1 MATKQ
6 VSVRLSATGGRQV
19 RAELEGVG
27 AAGSRGM
34 GRLSR
39 ELDQANARMAG
50 FARRA
55 KIAATAAA
63 AALAGAVVAMTRS
76 TVAAANEIG
85 QLSQVANAAP
95 EVFQRWSAASATVG
109 VEQEKLADILK
120 DVNDRV
126 GDFLQTGG
134 GPMADFFENIAP
146 RVGVT
151 ADQFARL
158 SGPEALQLYVDSL
171 EKAGVSQQEMT
182 FYLEA
187 MASDT
192 TRLIPLLQNG
202 GAEMTRLGAQAQALG
217 AVLDTDAIA
226 AMRRSELALVSIGQV
241 FTGVRNRIAVAL
253 APSLEAVANAFV
265 ALASSASPISRAF
278 DAVLGNLDRLG
289 VYAGTFATFLAGR
302 WVAAMAAAALSV
314 RGLATTLVVLKG
326 ALIRTGIGALIVGA
340 GELVYWFTRLAGG
353 AGGFGEAMRLL
364 KDVAVE
370 VWDRIKM
377 GAAAAG
383 ARATAM
389 FYDLKSDAATGMAGA
404 IESVVAFGNATAN
417 TFEGALM
424 AVRDIWSRLPAV
436 IGDLVYTA
444 ANRMLDGIE
453 AMLNGAIARIDAF
466 TGKIRDALA
475 AVGIETTFGEIG
487 EISLGDIDN
496 PFAGATADAG
506 SAAADAFRRAFED
519 NPLTAPDLGLD
530 GMAADALAA
539 ANIYRGASTDLAAGA
554 TAPLSS
560 WAALR
565 DVVAGTGA
573 DGAAALDDATASA
586 DRLAEA
592 MGQTGEAVAG
602 GGASGSGDGAAEKI
616 VTGWRAVSQAL
627 NSYATDALNWGKGLG
642 ETLSSAFSGAESAFR
657 SFVETGKL
665 DFKGLVRSILAD
677 LAVLAFKNA
686 VLGPIANAL
695 GGVFGGGSAAGGAA
709 SGAVTAAV
717 SHAGGMVGISGH
729 RRSVPAAVFAGAPRM
744 HSGGTVGPA
753 GSWAGLRPDEVPT
766 ILQRGERVLSRA
778 EVARGAGG
786 AIPVAIH
793 LNVDARG
800 AQMGVAEQIAAV
812 MRSAQPEFERIAV
825 AAVGNAMRRGRMA

>member
-1 MATKQ
+1 MAEKR

-39 ELDQANARMAG
+39 ELDQANARLAA

-63 AALAGAVVAMTRS
+63 TALAGAVVAMTRS
-76 TVAAANEIG
+76 TVAAANEIN

-109 VEQEKLADILK
+109 IEQEKLADILK

-217 AVLDTDAIA
+217 AVLDADAIA

-265 ALASSASPISRAF
+265 ALASSTSPISRAF
-278 DAVLGNLDRLG
+278 DAVLSNLDRLAI
-289 VYAGTFATFLAGR
+289 YAGTFATFLAGR
-302 WVAAMAAAALSV
+302 WVAAMAAAAFSV

-340 GELVYWFTRLAGG
+340 GELVYWFTQLTSG
-353 AGGFGEAMRLL
+353 AGSFGEAMRLL

-377 GAAAAG
+377 GASAAG

-389 FYDLKSDAATGMAGA
+389 FFDLKADAATGMAGA

-417 TFEGALM
+417 TFEGALL
-424 AVRDIWSRLPAV
+424 AVREIWSRLPAV
-436 IGDLVYTA
+436 IGDLVYAA

-487 EISLGDIDN
+487 DISLGDIDN
-496 PFAGATADAG
+496 PFAGSSADAG

-530 GMAADALAA
+530 GIAAEALDTANTYRQAA
-539 ANIYRGASTDLAAGA
+539 TDLAAGA
-554 TAPLSS
+554 TAPLTS

-565 DVVAGTGA
+565 DAVAGTGE
-573 DGAAALDDATASA
+573 DGAAALDDATAAA
-586 DRLAEA
+586 DRLAGA
-592 MGQTGEAVAG
+592 MAQAGDAVG
-602 GGASGSGDGAAEKI
+602 GGGSGASRGAAEKI
-616 VTGWRAVSQAL
+616 VTGWQAVSQAL

-695 GGVFGGGSAAGGAA
+695 SGAFGGGGSVA
-709 SGAVTAAV
+709 AAV

-729 RRSVPAAVFAGAPRM
+729 TRAVPAAVFAGAPRM
-744 HSGGTVGPA
+744 HTGG
-753 GSWAGLRPDEVPT
+753 WAGLRPDEVPT
-766 ILQRGERVLSRA
+766 ILQHGERVLSRA
-778 EVARGAGG
+778 EVARGGG
-786 AIPVAIH
+786 GTTPVAIN

>member
-1 MATKQ
+1 MTTKQ

-39 ELDQANARMAG
+39 ELDQANARMAA

-55 KIAATAAA
+55 RIAATAAA
-63 AALAGAVVAMTRS
+63 VALAGAVVAMTRS
-76 TVAAANEIG
+76 TIIAANEID

-95 EVFQRWSAASATVG
+95 ELFQRWSAASATVG
-109 VEQEKLADILK
+109 IEQEKLADILK

-158 SGPEALQLYVDSL
+158 SGPEALQLYVSSL
-171 EKAGVSQQEMT
+171 ERAGVSQQEMT

-217 AVLDTDAIA
+217 AVLDADAIS

-265 ALASSASPISRAF
+265 ALASSTSPISRAF
-278 DAVLGNLDRLG
+278 DAVLSNLDR
-289 VYAGTFATFLAGR
+289 VAIYAGTFASFLAGR
-302 WVAAMAAAALSV
+302 WATAMAAAALSV

-340 GELVYWFTRLAGG
+340 GELVYWFTRLASG
-353 AGGFGEAMRLL
+353 AGGFGEAMGLL

-377 GAAAAG
+377 GASSAG
-383 ARATAM
+383 AAATAM
-389 FYDLKSDAATGMAGA
+389 FYDMKADAASGMAGA
-404 IESVVAFGNATAN
+404 IESIVGFGNAAAN
-417 TFEGALM
+417 TFEGALL
-424 AVRDIWSRLPAV
+424 AVRKIWSRLPAV
-436 IGDLVYTA
+436 IGDLVFSA

-453 AMLNGAIARIDAF
+453 AMLNGAIRRIDAF
-466 TGKIRDALA
+466 TGRIREALA
-475 AVGIETTFGEIG
+475 AVGIETTFGQIG
-487 EISLGDIDN
+487 EISLGDIEN
-496 PFAGATADAG
+496 PFAGASAVAG

-519 NPLTAPDLGLD
+519 SPFTAPDLGLD
-530 GMAADALAA
+530 AIAAEALAT
-539 ANIYRGASTDLAAGA
+539 ANTYRQAETDLANGA
-554 TAPLSS
+554 TVPLTS

-565 DVVAGTGA
+565 DAVAGTGE
-573 DGAAALDDATASA
+573 DGAAALDEATVSA
-586 DRLAEA
+586 DRLSDA
-592 MGQTGEAVAG
+592 MGRAG
-602 GGASGSGDGAAEKI
+602 GAAGRAGDRIA
-616 VTGWRAVSQAL
+616 TGWRAVSESLQA
-627 NSYATDALNWGKGLG
+627 YATESLNWGKGLG
-642 ETLSSAFSGAESAFR
+642 ETLTGAFSGAESAFR
-657 SFVETGKL
+657 SFVESGKF

-677 LAVLAFKNA
+677 LAVLSFKRA
-686 VLGPIANAL
+686 VMGPIASAL
-695 GGVFGGGSAAGGAA
+695 GGVFGGSGSVA
-709 SGAVTAAV
+709 AAV
-717 SHAGGMVGISGH
+717 SHAGGIVGLSGH
-729 RRSVPAAVFAGAPRM
+729 SRSVPAMAFAGAPRM
-744 HSGGTVGPA
+744 HNGGTVGPV

-766 ILQRGERVLSRA
+766 ILQRGERVLNRREAADYGRGGSA
-778 EVARGAGG
+778 GAGVTVN
-786 AIPVAIH
+786 I
-793 LNVDARG
+793 DARG
-800 AQMGVAEQIAAV
+800 AQMGVAEQIDARLRAAI
-812 MRSAQPEFERIAV
+812 PEIARIAKESI
-825 AAVGNAMRRGRMA
+825 ADGRRRGQVI

>member
-1 MATKQ
+1 MAEKK

-39 ELDQANARMAG
+39 ELDQANARMAA

-55 KIAATAAA
+55 RIAATAAA

-85 QLSQVANAAP
+85 QLSQVANANP
-95 EVFQRWSAASATVG
+95 EVFQRWSAASTTVG
-109 VEQEKLADILK
+109 IEQEKLADILK

-171 EKAGVSQQEMT
+171 ERARVSQQEMT

-217 AVLDTDAIA
+217 AVLDADAIA

-253 APSLEAVANAFV
+253 APSLEAAANAFV
-265 ALASSASPISRAF
+265 AFASSTSPISRAF
-278 DAVLGNLDRLG
+278 DAVLANLDRLAI
-289 VYAGTFATFLAGR
+289 YAGTFATFLAGR
-302 WVAAMAAAALSV
+302 WVAAMAAAAFSV

-340 GELVYWFTRLAGG
+340 GELVYWFTRLSSG
-353 AGGFGEAMRLL
+353 AGGFGDAMRLL

-389 FYDLKSDAATGMAGA
+389 FYDLKADAATGMAGA

-417 TFEGALM
+417 TFEGALL
-424 AVRDIWSRLPAV
+424 AVREIWSRLPAV
-436 IGDLVYTA
+436 IGDLVYAA

-496 PFAGATADAG
+496 PFAGASADAG

-530 GMAADALAA
+530 GIAAEALATANTYRQA
-539 ANIYRGASTDLAAGA
+539 ATDLAAGA

-565 DVVAGTGA
+565 DAVAGTGE
-573 DGAAALDDATASA
+573 DGAAALNDATASA
-586 DRLAEA
+586 GRLAEA
-592 MGQTGEAVAG
+592 MAEAGDTVSG
-602 GGASGSGDGAAEKI
+602 GSGSGGGVAERI
-616 VTGWRAVSQAL
+616 VTGWRAVSEAL
-627 NSYATDALNWGKGLG
+627 NSYANDALNWGKGLG

-695 GGVFGGGSAAGGAA
+695 SGAFGGGGSVA
-709 SGAVTAAV
+709 AAV

-729 RRSVPAAVFAGAPRM
+729 TRSVPAAVFAGAPRM
-744 HSGGTVGPA
+744 HAGG
-753 GSWAGLRPDEVPT
+753 WAGLRPDEVPT

-778 EVARGAGG
+778 EVARGGGG
-786 AIPVAIH
+786 ATPVAIN

-812 MRSAQPEFERIAV
+812 MRGAQPEFERIAV

>member
-1 MATKQ
+1 MAEKR

-27 AAGSRGM
+27 EAGARGM

-39 ELDQANARMAG
+39 EMDQANARMAA

-55 KIAATAAA
+55 RIAATAAA
-63 AALAGAVVAMTRS
+63 TALAAAVVSMTRS
-76 TVAAANEIG
+76 TVATANEIG
-85 QLSQVANAAP
+85 QLSQVANANP
-95 EVFQRWSAASATVG
+95 EVFQRWSAASTTVG
-109 VEQEKLADILK
+109 IEQEKLADILK

-134 GPMADFFENIAP
+134 GPMVDFFENIAP

-158 SGPEALQLYVDSL
+158 SGPEALQLYVESL
-171 EKAGVSQQEMT
+171 ERAGVSQQEMT

-187 MASDT
+187 MASDA

-217 AVLDTDAIA
+217 AVLDADAIA

-265 ALASSASPISRAF
+265 ALASSSSPISRAF
-278 DAVLGNLDRLG
+278 DAVLANLDRLAI
-289 VYAGTFATFLAGR
+289 YAGTFATFLAGR
-302 WVAAMAAAALSV
+302 WVAAMAAATLSV

-340 GELVYWFTRLAGG
+340 GELVYWFTRLASG

-370 VWDRIKM
+370 VWDRIKI

-389 FYDLKSDAATGMAGA
+389 FYDLKADAATGMTGA

-417 TFEGALM
+417 TFEGALL
-424 AVRDIWSRLPAV
+424 AVREIWSRLPAV
-436 IGDLVYTA
+436 IGDLVYAA

-487 EISLGDIDN
+487 EISLGDIPN
-496 PFAGATADAG
+496 PFAGASADAG
-506 SAAADAFRRAFED
+506 SAAAEAFRRAFED

-530 GMAADALAA
+530 GVAAEALATANTYRQA
-539 ANIYRGASTDLAAGA
+539 ATDLAAGA
-554 TAPLSS
+554 TAPLTS
-560 WAALR
+560 WGALR
-565 DVVAGTGA
+565 DAVAGTGEE
-573 DGAAALDDATASA
+573 GAAALDEATASA
-586 DRLAEA
+586 DRLTDA
-592 MGQTGEAVAG
+592 MERASDAAG
-602 GGASGSGDGAAEKI
+602 GGAGARSGAAERI
-616 VTGWRAVSQAL
+616 ATGWRAVSEAL
-627 NSYATDALNWGKGLG
+627 RSYATDALDWGKGLG
-642 ETLSSAFSGAESAFR
+642 ETLTGVFNGAESAFR
-657 SFVETGKL
+657 SFVETGKF

-677 LAVLAFKNA
+677 LAVLSFKRA
-686 VLGPIANAL
+686 VLGPIASAL
-695 GGVFGGGSAAGGAA
+695 SGIFGGGSVA
-709 SGAVTAAV
+709 AAV
-717 SHAGGMVGISGH
+717 SHAGGIVGLSGH
-729 RRSVPAAVFAGAPRM
+729 SRSVPAMAFVGARRM
-744 HSGGTVGPA
+744 HSGGTVGPV

-766 ILQRGERVLSRA
+766 ILQRGERVLNRREAASY
-778 EVARGAGG
+778 GQG
-786 AIPVAIH
+786 
-793 LNVDARG
+793 NVGSGVTVNIDARG
-800 AQMGVAEQIAAV
+800 AQMGVAEQIDARLRAAI
-812 MRSAQPEFERIAV
+812 PEIARIAKESV
-825 AAVGNAMRRGRMA
+825 ADGRRRGQVI

>member
-1 MATKQ
+1 
-6 VSVRLSATGGRQV
+6 
-19 RAELEGVG
+19 
-27 AAGSRGM
+27 M

-39 ELDQANARMAG
+39 ELEQANARMAA

-55 KIAATAAA
+55 RIAATAAA
-63 AALAGAVVAMTRS
+63 AALAVAVVSMTRS
-76 TVAAANEIG
+76 TVAAANEIN

-95 EVFQRWSAASATVG
+95 DVFQRWSAASATVG
-109 VEQEKLADILK
+109 IEQEKLADILK

-158 SGPEALQLYVDSL
+158 SGPEALQLYVSSL

-202 GAEMTRLGAQAQALG
+202 GAELTRLGAQAQALG

-265 ALASSASPISRAF
+265 ALASSTSPISRAF
-278 DAVLGNLDRLG
+278 DAVLANLDRLAI
-289 VYAGTFATFLAGR
+289 YAGTFAAFIAGR

-314 RGLATTLVVLKG
+314 RGFATTLVVLKG
-326 ALIRTGIGALIVGA
+326 ALIRTGIGVLIVGA
-340 GELVYWFTRLAGG
+340 GELVYWFTRLASG

-377 GAAAAG
+377 GASAAG

-404 IESVVAFGNATAN
+404 IESVVAFGNATTN
-417 TFEGALM
+417 TFEGALL
-424 AVRDIWSRLPAV
+424 AVREIWSRLPAV
-436 IGDLVYTA
+436 IGDLVYAA

-487 EISLGDIDN
+487 EIRLGNIEN
-496 PFAGATADAG
+496 PFSGASADAG

-519 NPLTAPDLGLD
+519 NPLTAPDHGLD
-530 GMAADALAA
+530 GIAAEALATANTYRQA
-539 ANIYRGASTDLAAGA
+539 ATDLAAGA
-554 TAPLSS
+554 TAPLTS
-560 WAALR
+560 WVALR
-565 DVVAGTGA
+565 DAVAGTGE
-573 DGAAALDDATASA
+573 DGAAALDDATVSA
-586 DRLAEA
+586 ERLAEA
-592 MGQTGEAVAG
+592 MGQAGDAVG
-602 GGASGSGDGAAEKI
+602 GGGGSGSGAAEQI
-616 VTGWRAVSQAL
+616 ITGWRAVSAAL
-627 NSYATDALNWGKGLG
+627 QSYATDALNWGKSLG
-642 ETLSSAFSGAESAFR
+642 ETLTSAFSGAESAFR

-665 DFKGLVRSILAD
+665 DFKSLVRSILAD

-695 GGVFGGGSAAGGAA
+695 GGVFGGGGSVA
-709 SGAVTAAV
+709 AAV
-717 SHAGGMVGISGH
+717 SHAGGMVGLSGH
-729 RRSVPAAVFAGAPRM
+729 SRTVPALAFAGAPRM
-744 HSGGTVGPA
+744 HSGG
-753 GSWAGLRPDEVPT
+753 WAGLRPDEVPT

-778 EVARGAGG
+778 EVASRVGG
-786 AIPVAIH
+786 KTPVAVH

>member
-1 MATKQ
+1 MAEKR

-39 ELDQANARMAG
+39 ELDQANARMAA

-55 KIAATAAA
+55 RIAATAAA
-63 AALAGAVVAMTRS
+63 TALAGAVVAMTRS

-85 QLSQVANAAP
+85 QLSQVANANS

-109 VEQEKLADILK
+109 IEQEKLADILK

-171 EKAGVSQQEMT
+171 ERAGVSQQEMT

-217 AVLDTDAIA
+217 AVLDADAIT

-265 ALASSASPISRAF
+265 ALASSTSPISRAF
-278 DAVLGNLDRLG
+278 DTVLANLDRLAI
-289 VYAGTFATFLAGR
+289 YAGTFATFLTVR
-302 WVAAMAAAALSV
+302 WVAAMAAAVISV

-340 GELVYWFTRLAGG
+340 GELVYWFTRLTSG
-353 AGGFGEAMRLL
+353 AGSFGEAMRLL

-377 GAAAAG
+377 GASSAG
-383 ARATAM
+383 AAATAM
-389 FYDLKSDAATGMAGA
+389 FYDLKADAASGMAGA
-404 IESVVAFGNATAN
+404 IESVAAFGNTTAN
-417 TFEGALM
+417 TFEGALL
-424 AVRDIWSRLPAV
+424 AVREIWSRLPDV
-436 IGDLVYTA
+436 IGDLVFSA
-444 ANRMLDGIE
+444 ANRMLHGIE
-453 AMLNGAIARIDAF
+453 AMLNGAIRRIDAF
-466 TGKIRDALA
+466 TGRIRDALA

-487 EISLGDIDN
+487 AISLGDIEN
-496 PFAGATADAG
+496 PFAGASADAG

-519 NPLTAPDLGLD
+519 NPLTAPNLGLD
-530 GMAADALAA
+530 AIATEALATANTYREA
-539 ANIYRGASTDLAAGA
+539 ATDLANGA

-565 DVVAGTGA
+565 DAVASTGA

-586 DRLAEA
+586 GRLAGA
-592 MGQTGEAVAG
+592 MDQAGDAVG
-602 GGASGSGDGAAEKI
+602 GGSGGGAAEKI
-616 VTGWRAVSQAL
+616 LTGWRAVSEAL

-642 ETLSSAFSGAESAFR
+642 ETLTGAFGGAESAFR
-657 SFVETGKL
+657 SFVETGKF

-677 LAVLAFKNA
+677 LAVLSFKRA
-686 VLGPIANAL
+686 VLGPIASAL
-695 GGVFGGGSAAGGAA
+695 SGIFGGGSVA
-709 SGAVTAAV
+709 AAV
-717 SHAGGMVGISGH
+717 SHAGGIVGLSGH
-729 RRSVPAAVFAGAPRM
+729 TRQVPAMAFAGAPRM
-744 HSGGTVGPA
+744 HSGGTVGPV

-766 ILQRGERVLSRA
+766 ILQRGERVLNRREA
-778 EVARGAGG
+778 ADYGRGSSTGSG
-786 AIPVAIH
+786 LIVNI
-793 LNVDARG
+793 DARG
-800 AQMGVAEQIAAV
+800 AQMGVAEQIDARLRAAI
-812 MRSAQPEFERIAV
+812 PEIARIAKESV
-825 AAVGNAMRRGRMA
+825 ADGRRRGQVI

>member
-1 MATKQ
+1 MVEKR

-39 ELDQANARMAG
+39 ELEQANARMAA

-55 KIAATAAA
+55 RIAATAAA
-63 AALAGAVVAMTRS
+63 AALAVAVVSMTRS
-76 TVAAANEIG
+76 TVAAANEID
-85 QLSQVANAAP
+85 QLSQVANASP

-109 VEQEKLADILK
+109 IEQEKLADILK

-171 EKAGVSQQEMT
+171 QKAGVSQQEMT

-217 AVLDTDAIA
+217 AVLDVDAIA
-226 AMRRSELALVSIGQV
+226 AMRRSELALVSISQV
-241 FTGVRNRIAVAL
+241 FIGVRNKIAVAL
-253 APSLEAVANAFV
+253 APSLEVMANAFV
-265 ALASSASPISRAF
+265 ALASSTSPISRAF
-278 DAVLGNLDRLG
+278 DTLLANLDRL
-289 VYAGTFATFLAGR
+289 VIYAGTFATFLAGR
-302 WVAAMAAAALSV
+302 WVAAMAVAALSV
-314 RGLATTLVVLKG
+314 RGLATMLVVLKG

-340 GELVYWFTRLAGG
+340 GELVYWFTRLASG
-353 AGGFGEAMRLL
+353 AGGFGAAMGLL

-370 VWDRIKM
+370 VWERIKM
-377 GAAAAG
+377 GASAAG
-383 ARATAM
+383 ARATAI
-389 FYDLKSDAATGMAGA
+389 FYDLKADAATGMAGA
-404 IESVVAFGNATAN
+404 IESVVGFGNATAN
-417 TFEGALM
+417 TFEGALL
-424 AVRDIWSRLPAV
+424 AVREIWSRLPAL
-436 IGDLVYTA
+436 IGHLVFSA

-475 AVGIETTFGEIG
+475 AVGIETTFGSIG
-487 EISLGDIDN
+487 EISLGDIEN
-496 PFAGATADAG
+496 PFAGASADAG
-506 SAAADAFRRAFED
+506 SAAADAFRRAFAD

-530 GMAADALAA
+530 GIAAEALATANTYRQA
-539 ANIYRGASTDLAAGA
+539 ATDLAAGA
-554 TAPLSS
+554 TAPLAS

-565 DVVAGTGA
+565 DAVAGTGE
-573 DGAAALDDATASA
+573 DGAAALDDATVSA
-586 DRLAEA
+586 ERLAGA
-592 MGQTGEAVAG
+592 MAQAGDAVGGDGGSG
-602 GGASGSGDGAAEKI
+602 GGAADQI
-616 VTGWRAVSQAL
+616 ITGWHAVSTAL
-627 NSYATDALNWGKGLG
+627 QSYATAALNWGKGLG
-642 ETLSSAFSGAESAFR
+642 ETLSRAFSGAESAFR

-677 LAVLAFKNA
+677 LAVLAFRRA

-695 GGVFGGGSAAGGAA
+695 SGAFGGGGSVA
-709 SGAVTAAV
+709 AAV
-717 SHAGGMVGISGH
+717 SHAGGMVGLSGH
-729 RRSVPAAVFAGAPRM
+729 SRRVPAQAFAGAPRM
-744 HSGGTVGPA
+744 HSGG
-753 GSWAGLRPDEVPT
+753 WAGLRPDEVPT
-766 ILQRGERVLSRA
+766 ILQRGERVLSRR
-778 EVARGAGG
+778 EVAAGSGAEQS
-786 AIPVAIH
+786 VAVH

-800 AQMGVAEQIAAV
+800 AQIGVAEQLAAV
-812 MRSAQPEFERIAV
+812 LRGAQPEFERIAV
-825 AAVGNAMRRGRMA
+825 AAVGNAMRRGRLA

>member
-1 MATKQ
+1 MAEKR

-27 AAGSRGM
+27 EAGSRGF

-39 ELDQANARMAG
+39 EMALANARMAA

-55 KIAATAAA
+55 RIAATAAA
-63 AALAGAVVAMTRS
+63 TALAGAVVAMTRS

-85 QLSQVANAAP
+85 QLSQVANASP

-109 VEQEKLADILK
+109 IEQEKLADILK

-146 RVGVT
+146 RVGMT

-171 EKAGVSQQEMT
+171 ERAGVSQQEMT

-187 MASDT
+187 MASDA

-217 AVLDTDAIA
+217 AVLDADAIA

-265 ALASSASPISRAF
+265 ALASSSSPISRAF
-278 DAVLGNLDRLG
+278 DAVLANLDRLAI
-289 VYAGTFATFLAGR
+289 YAGTFATFLAGR
-302 WVAAMAAAALSV
+302 WVAAMAAATLSV

-340 GELVYWFTRLAGG
+340 GELVYWFTRLASG

-389 FYDLKSDAATGMAGA
+389 FFDLKADAATGMAGA

-417 TFEGALM
+417 TFEGALL
-424 AVRDIWSRLPAV
+424 AVREIWSRLPAV
-436 IGDLVYTA
+436 IGDLVYAA

-487 EISLGDIDN
+487 EVSLGDIDN
-496 PFAGATADAG
+496 PFAGASADAG

-530 GMAADALAA
+530 GIAAEALATANTYRQA
-539 ANIYRGASTDLAAGA
+539 ATDLAAGA

-565 DVVAGTGA
+565 DAVAGTGE

-586 DRLAEA
+586 GRLAEA
-592 MGQTGEAVAG
+592 MAEAGDTVSG
-602 GGASGSGDGAAEKI
+602 GSGSGGGVDERI
-616 VTGWRAVSQAL
+616 VTGWRAVSEAL

-695 GGVFGGGSAAGGAA
+695 SGAFGGGGSVA
-709 SGAVTAAV
+709 AAV
-717 SHAGGMVGISGH
+717 SHAGGMVGISGYA
-729 RRSVPAAVFAGAPRM
+729 RAVPAAVFAGAPRM
-744 HSGGTVGPA
+744 HTGG
-753 GSWAGLRPDEVPT
+753 WAGLRPDEVPT

-778 EVARGAGG
+778 EVARGANGKT
-786 AIPVAIH
+786 PVAVH
-793 LNVDARG
+793 FNVDARG

-812 MRSAQPEFERIAV
+812 MRGAQPEFERIAV
-825 AAVGNAMRRGRMA
+825 AAVGNSMRRGRMA

>member
-1 MATKQ
+1 MAEKR

-39 ELDQANARMAG
+39 ELDQANARMAA

-63 AALAGAVVAMTRS
+63 TALAGAVVAMTRS

-85 QLSQVANAAP
+85 QLSQVANANP
-95 EVFQRWSAASATVG
+95 EVFQRWSAASATG
-109 VEQEKLADILK
+109 GIAQEKLADILK

-158 SGPEALQLYVDSL
+158 SGPEALQLYVSSL

-217 AVLDTDAIA
+217 AVLDADAIA

-253 APSLEAVANAFV
+253 APTLEAAANAFV
-265 ALASSASPISRAF
+265 TLASSTSPISRAF
-278 DAVLGNLDRLG
+278 DAVLSNLDRLAI
-289 VYAGTFATFLAGR
+289 YAGTFATFLAGR
-302 WVAAMAAAALSV
+302 WVAAMAAAAFSV

-340 GELVYWFTRLAGG
+340 GELVYWFTRLTSG
-353 AGGFGEAMRLL
+353 ASDFGEAMRLL
-364 KDVAVE
+364 KDVGAE

-377 GAAAAG
+377 GTAAAG

-389 FYDLKSDAATGMAGA
+389 FYDLKADAATGMAGA
-404 IESVVAFGNATAN
+404 IESVVGFGNTTAN
-417 TFEGALM
+417 TFEGALL
-424 AVRDIWSRLPAV
+424 AVREIWSRLPAV
-436 IGDLVYTA
+436 IGDLVYAA

-487 EISLGDIDN
+487 EISLGDIEN
-496 PFAGATADAG
+496 PFAGASADAG
-506 SAAADAFRRAFED
+506 SAAADAFRRAFAD

-530 GMAADALAA
+530 GIAADALATANTYRQA
-539 ANIYRGASTDLAAGA
+539 ATDLAAGA
-554 TAPLSS
+554 TAPLAS

-565 DVVAGTGA
+565 DAVAGTSE
-573 DGAAALDDATASA
+573 DGAAALDDAMASA
-586 DRLAEA
+586 DRLAAA
-592 MGQTGEAVAG
+592 MAQAGEAVTGGG
-602 GGASGSGDGAAEKI
+602 GGAGGAADKI
-616 VTGWRAVSQAL
+616 ITGWRAVSAAL
-627 NSYATDALNWGKGLG
+627 QSYATDALNWGKGLG

-695 GGVFGGGSAAGGAA
+695 SGAFGGGGSVA
-709 SGAVTAAV
+709 AAV

-729 RRSVPAAVFAGAPRM
+729 RRAVPAAVFTGAPRM
-744 HSGGTVGPA
+744 HGGGTVGPA

-786 AIPVAIH
+786 SIPVAVH

-812 MRSAQPEFERIAV
+812 MRGAQPEFERIAV

>member
-1 MATKQ
+1 MAEKK
-6 VSVRLSATGGRQV
+6 VSVRLSASGGRQV

-27 AAGSRGM
+27 EAGMRGF

-39 ELDQANARMAG
+39 EMDQANARMAG
-50 FARRA
+50 FARKA

-63 AALAGAVVAMTRS
+63 AALAVAVISMTRS
-76 TVAAANEIG
+76 TVAAANEIN

-95 EVFQRWSAASATVG
+95 DVFQRWSAASATVG
-109 VEQEKLADILK
+109 IEQAKLADILK

-158 SGPEALQLYVDSL
+158 SGPEALQLYVSSL

-192 TRLIPLLQNG
+192 TRRIPLLQNG

-253 APSLEAVANAFV
+253 APTLEAAANAFV
-265 ALASSASPISRAF
+265 TLASSTSPISRAF
-278 DAVLGNLDRLG
+278 DAVLANLDRLA

-340 GELVYWFTRLAGG
+340 GELVYWFTRLTAG
-353 AGGFGEAMRLL
+353 AGSFGEAMRLL

-377 GAAAAG
+377 GASAAG

-389 FYDLKSDAATGMAGA
+389 FYDLKADAATGMAGA
-404 IESVVAFGNATAN
+404 IESVVAFGNATTN
-417 TFEGALM
+417 TFEGALL
-424 AVRDIWSRLPAV
+424 AVREIWSRLPAV
-436 IGDLVYTA
+436 IGDLVYAA

-466 TGKIRDALA
+466 TGKIRDALV

-487 EISLGDIDN
+487 EISLGDIGN
-496 PFAGATADAG
+496 PFAGASADAG

-519 NPLTAPDLGLD
+519 NPFTAPDLGLD
-530 GMAADALAA
+530 WIAAEALATANTYRQA
-539 ANIYRGASTDLAAGA
+539 ATDLAAGA
-554 TAPLSS
+554 TAPLTS

-565 DVVAGTGA
+565 DAVAGTGE
-573 DGAAALDDATASA
+573 DGAAALDDATVSA
-586 DRLAEA
+586 ERLAEA
-592 MGQTGEAVAG
+592 MGQAGDAVG
-602 GGASGSGDGAAEKI
+602 GGGGSGSGAAEQI
-616 VTGWRAVSQAL
+616 ITGWRAVSAAL
-627 NSYATDALNWGKGLG
+627 QSYATDALNWGKSLG
-642 ETLSSAFSGAESAFR
+642 ETLTSAFSGAESAFR

-665 DFKGLVRSILAD
+665 DFKSLVRSILAD

-695 GGVFGGGSAAGGAA
+695 GGVFGGGGSVA
-709 SGAVTAAV
+709 AAV
-717 SHAGGMVGISGH
+717 SHAGGMVGLSGH
-729 RRSVPAAVFAGAPRM
+729 SRTVPALAFAGAPRM
-744 HSGGTVGPA
+744 HSGG
-753 GSWAGLRPDEVPT
+753 WAGLRPDEVPT

-778 EVARGAGG
+778 EVASRVGG
-786 AIPVAIH
+786 KTPVAVH

-812 MRSAQPEFERIAV
+812 MRGAQPEFERIAV

>member
-1 MATKQ
+1 MAEKK

-27 AAGSRGM
+27 EAGSRGM

-39 ELDQANARMAG
+39 ELDQANARMAA

-63 AALAGAVVAMTRS
+63 TALATAAVAMTRS

-85 QLSQVANAAP
+85 QLSQVANANP
-95 EVFQRWSAASATVG
+95 EAFQRWSAASATVG
-109 VEQEKLADILK
+109 IEQEKLADILK

-171 EKAGVSQQEMT
+171 ERAGVSQQEMT

-217 AVLDTDAIA
+217 AVLDADAIA

-253 APSLEAVANAFV
+253 APSLETVANAFV
-265 ALASSASPISRAF
+265 GLASSTSPISRAF
-278 DAVLGNLDRLG
+278 DALMANLDRLAI
-289 VYAGTFATFLAGR
+289 YAGTFATFLAGR
-302 WVAAMAAAALSV
+302 WVAAIAAAALSV

-340 GELVYWFTRLAGG
+340 GELVYWFTRLAAG
-353 AGGFGEAMRLL
+353 AGGFGEAMDLL
-364 KDVAVE
+364 KDVAIE
-370 VWDRIKM
+370 AWDRIKM
-377 GAAAAG
+377 GARAAG
-383 ARATAM
+383 AAATAM
-389 FYDLKSDAATGMAGA
+389 FYDLKADAASGMAGA
-404 IESVVAFGNATAN
+404 IESVVGFGNTTAN
-417 TFEGALM
+417 TFEGALL
-424 AVRDIWSRLPAV
+424 AVREIWSRLPAV
-436 IGDLVYTA
+436 IGDLVFSA

-453 AMLNGAIARIDAF
+453 DMLNGAIARIDAF
-466 TGKIRDALA
+466 TGRIRDALA

-487 EISLGDIDN
+487 EIRLGDIAN
-496 PFAGATADAG
+496 PFAGASADAG
-506 SAAADAFRRAFED
+506 TAAADAFRRAFAD

-530 GMAADALAA
+530 GIAVEALATANGYRQA
-539 ANIYRGASTDLAAGA
+539 ATDLANGA
-554 TAPLSS
+554 TAPLAS
-560 WAALR
+560 WRALR
-565 DVVAGTGA
+565 DAVAGTG
-573 DGAAALDDATASA
+573 DEGAAALEAATASA
-586 DRLAEA
+586 DRLN
-592 MGQTGEAVAG
+592 QAVTAA
-602 GGASGSGDGAAEKI
+602 GGASSGEGERI
-616 VTGWRAVSQAL
+616 VTSWRAVSDAL
-627 NSYATDALNWGKGLG
+627 RGYATDALNWGKGLG
-642 ETLSSAFSGAESAFR
+642 QTLTQAFSGAESAFR

-665 DFKGLVRSILAD
+665 DFRGMVRSILAD
-677 LAVLAFKNA
+677 LAVLSFRRA

-695 GGVFGGGSAAGGAA
+695 AGVFGGGTIAA
-709 SGAVTAAV
+709 SV
-717 SHAGGMVGISGH
+717 SHAGGMVGLSGH
-729 RRSVPAAVFAGAPRM
+729 TRAVPAAVFATAPRM
-744 HSGGTVGPA
+744 HAGG
-753 GSWAGLRPDEVPT
+753 WAGLRPDEVPT
-766 ILQRGERVLSRA
+766 ILQRGERVLNRREAADYSSGGGS
-778 EVARGAGG
+778 VGAGVS
-786 AIPVAIH
+786 IQI
-793 LNVDARG
+793 DARG
-800 AQMGVAEQIAAV
+800 AQMGVAEQIDLKLRAAL
-812 MRSAQPEFERIAV
+812 PEIARIAKQSV
-825 AAVGNAMRRGRMA
+825 ADSRRRGHAL

>member
-1 MATKQ
+1 MAEKR

-27 AAGSRGM
+27 AAGARGM

-39 ELDQANARMAG
+39 ELEQANARMAA

-55 KIAATAAA
+55 RIAATAAA
-63 AALAGAVVAMTRS
+63 AALAVAVVSMTRS
-76 TVAAANEIG
+76 TVAAANEID
-85 QLSQVANAAP
+85 QLSQVANSAP

-109 VEQEKLADILK
+109 IEQEKLADILK

-171 EKAGVSQQEMT
+171 ERAGVSQQEMT

-217 AVLDTDAIA
+217 AVLDADAIA

-241 FTGVRNRIAVAL
+241 FTGVRNKIAVAL

-265 ALASSASPISRAF
+265 ALASSTSPISRAF
-278 DAVLGNLDRLG
+278 DTLLANLDRL
-289 VYAGTFATFLAGR
+289 VIYAGTFATFLAGR
-302 WVAAMAAAALSV
+302 WVAAMAVAALSV
-314 RGLATTLVVLKG
+314 RGLATMLVVLKG

-340 GELVYWFTRLAGG
+340 GELVYWFTRLASG
-353 AGGFGEAMRLL
+353 AGGFGAAMGLL

-377 GAAAAG
+377 GASAAG

-389 FYDLKSDAATGMAGA
+389 FYDLKADAASGMAGA
-404 IESVVAFGNATAN
+404 IESVVGFGNATAN
-417 TFEGALM
+417 TFEGALL
-424 AVRDIWSRLPAV
+424 AVREIWSRLPAV
-436 IGDLVYTA
+436 IGDLVFSA

-453 AMLNGAIARIDAF
+453 VMLNGAIARIDAF
-466 TGKIRDALA
+466 TGRIRDALA
-475 AVGIETTFGEIG
+475 AVGIETTFGSIG
-487 EISLGDIDN
+487 EISLGDIEN
-496 PFAGATADAG
+496 PFAGASADAG
-506 SAAADAFRRAFED
+506 TAAADAFRRAFED
-519 NPLTAPDLGLD
+519 NPLSAPDLGLD
-530 GMAADALAA
+530 GIAAEALTTANTYRQAA
-539 ANIYRGASTDLAAGA
+539 IDLANGA
-554 TAPLSS
+554 TAPLTS

-565 DVVAGTGA
+565 DAVAGTGEE
-573 DGAAALDDATASA
+573 GAAALDDATTSA
-586 DRLAEA
+586 DRLAAA
-592 MGQTGEAVAG
+592 MDQAGDAVGGGGG
-602 GGASGSGDGAAEKI
+602 GGASVGASGGAAAKI
-616 VTGWRAVSQAL
+616 VTGWRAVSDAL
-627 NSYATDALNWGKGLG
+627 KSYATDALNWGKGLG
-642 ETLSSAFSGAESAFR
+642 EVLTRAFSGAESAFR
-657 SFVETGKL
+657 SFVDTGKL

-677 LAVLAFKNA
+677 LAVLAFRRA

-695 GGVFGGGSAAGGAA
+695 SGVFGGGGSVA
-709 SGAVTAAV
+709 AAV
-717 SHAGGMVGISGH
+717 SHNGGMVGVSGH
-729 RRSVPAAVFAGAPRM
+729 SRSVPAQAFAGAPRM
-744 HSGGTVGPA
+744 HGGG
-753 GSWAGLRPDEVPT
+753 WAGLRPDEVPT

-778 EVARGAGG
+778 QVARGDRSAV
-786 AIPVAIH
+786 PVAVH

-800 AQMGVAEQIAAV
+800 AQIGVAEQLAAV
-812 MRSAQPEFERIAV
+812 LRGAQPEFERIAV
-825 AAVGNAMRRGRMA
+825 AAVGNAMRRGRLA

>member
-1 MATKQ
+1 MAEKR

-27 AAGSRGM
+27 EAGTRGM

-39 ELDQANARMAG
+39 ELDQANARMAA

-63 AALAGAVVAMTRS
+63 TALAGAVVAMTRS

-85 QLSQVANAAP
+85 QLSQVANANP
-95 EVFQRWSAASATVG
+95 EVFQRWAAASATVG
-109 VEQEKLADILK
+109 IEQEKLADILK
-120 DVNDRV
+120 DMNDRV

-158 SGPEALQLYVDSL
+158 SGPEALQLYVSSL

-202 GAEMTRLGAQAQALG
+202 GAEMTRLGMQAQALG
-217 AVLDTDAIA
+217 AVLDADAIA
-226 AMRRSELALVSIGQV
+226 AMRRAELALVSIGQV

-253 APSLEAVANAFV
+253 APSLEAIANSFV
-265 ALASSASPISRAF
+265 ALASATSPISQAF
-278 DAVLGNLDRLG
+278 DAVLSNLDRLA

-302 WVAAMAAAALSV
+302 WVAAMAVAALSV
-314 RGLATTLVVLKG
+314 RGLATTLVVLRG

-340 GELVYWFTRLAGG
+340 GELVYWFTRLASG

-389 FYDLKSDAATGMAGA
+389 FYDLQSDAATGMAGA

-417 TFEGALM
+417 TFEGALL
-424 AVRDIWSRLPAV
+424 AVREIWSRLPDV
-436 IGDLVYTA
+436 IGDLVFSA

-466 TGKIRDALA
+466 TGRIRDALA
-475 AVGIETTFGEIG
+475 AVGIETAFGAIG
-487 EISLGDIDN
+487 EISLGDIAN
-496 PFAGATADAG
+496 PFSGASADAG
-506 SAAADAFRRAFED
+506 TAAADAFRRAFAD
-519 NPLTAPDLGLD
+519 NPLSAPDLGLD
-530 GMAADALAA
+530 GIAAEALATANTYRQA
-539 ANIYRGASTDLAAGA
+539 ATDLATGA
-554 TAPLSS
+554 TVPLTS

-565 DVVAGTGA
+565 DAVAGVGE
-573 DGAAALDDATASA
+573 DGAAALDEATASA
-586 DRLAEA
+586 DRLN
-592 MGQTGEAVAG
+592 QAVTAA
-602 GGASGSGDGAAEKI
+602 GGASAGAGAQI
-616 VTGWRAVSQAL
+616 VTGWRAVSEAL
-627 NSYATDALNWGKGLG
+627 KSYASDALNWGKGLG
-642 ETLSSAFSGAESAFR
+642 ETLSRAFSGAESAFR

-665 DFKGLVRSILAD
+665 DFKSLVRSILSD
-677 LAVLAFKNA
+677 LAVLAFRRA

-695 GGVFGGGSAAGGAA
+695 AGAFGGGGSVA
-709 SGAVTAAV
+709 AAV
-717 SHAGGMVGISGH
+717 SHNGGMVGLSGH
-729 RRSVPAAVFAGAPRM
+729 TRAVPAAIFAAAPRM
-744 HSGGTVGPA
+744 HAGG
-753 GSWAGLRPDEVPT
+753 WAGLRPDEVPT

-778 EVARGAGG
+778 EVARGAGTS
-786 AIPVAIH
+786 IPVAVN

-800 AQMGVAEQIAAV
+800 AQMGVAEQIAAA
-812 MRSAQPEFERIAV
+812 MRSAQPEFERIAL
-825 AAVGNAMRRGRMA
+825 AAVGNAMRRGRLA

>member
-1 MATKQ
+1 MAEKR

-39 ELDQANARMAG
+39 ELDQANARMAA

-55 KIAATAAA
+55 RIAATAAA

-85 QLSQVANAAP
+85 QLSQVANANP
-95 EVFQRWSAASATVG
+95 EVFQRWSAASTTVG
-109 VEQEKLADILK
+109 IEQEKLADILK

-158 SGPEALQLYVDSL
+158 SGPEALQLYVESL
-171 EKAGVSQQEMT
+171 ERAGVSQQEMT

-187 MASDT
+187 MASDA

-217 AVLDTDAIA
+217 AVLDADAIA

-265 ALASSASPISRAF
+265 ALASSSSPISRAF
-278 DAVLGNLDRLG
+278 DAILANLDRLAI
-289 VYAGTFATFLAGR
+289 YAGTFATFLAGR
-302 WVAAMAAAALSV
+302 WVAAMAAATLSV

-340 GELVYWFTRLAGG
+340 GELVYWFTRLASG

-389 FYDLKSDAATGMAGA
+389 FYDLKADAATGMAGA

-417 TFEGALM
+417 TFEGALL
-424 AVRDIWSRLPAV
+424 AVREIWSRLPAV
-436 IGDLVYTA
+436 IGDLVYAA

-496 PFAGATADAG
+496 PFAGASADAG

-530 GMAADALAA
+530 GIAAEALATANTYRQA
-539 ANIYRGASTDLAAGA
+539 ASDLAAGA

-565 DVVAGTGA
+565 DAVAGTGA

-586 DRLAEA
+586 DRLAGA
-592 MGQTGEAVAG
+592 MAQAGDAVTGGGGG
-602 GGASGSGDGAAEKI
+602 GGAGGAADQI
-616 VTGWRAVSQAL
+616 ITGWRAVSAAL
-627 NSYATDALNWGKGLG
+627 QSYATDALNWGKGLG

-695 GGVFGGGSAAGGAA
+695 AGAFGGGGSVA
-709 SGAVTAAV
+709 AAV
-717 SHAGGMVGISGH
+717 SHNGGMVGLSGH
-729 RRSVPAAVFAGAPRM
+729 TRAVPAAIFAAAPRM
-744 HSGGTVGPA
+744 HAGG
-753 GSWAGLRPDEVPT
+753 WAGLRPDEVPT

-778 EVARGAGG
+778 EVARGGGG
-786 AIPVAIH
+786 AIPVAIN

-800 AQMGVAEQIAAV
+800 AQIGVAEQIAAV